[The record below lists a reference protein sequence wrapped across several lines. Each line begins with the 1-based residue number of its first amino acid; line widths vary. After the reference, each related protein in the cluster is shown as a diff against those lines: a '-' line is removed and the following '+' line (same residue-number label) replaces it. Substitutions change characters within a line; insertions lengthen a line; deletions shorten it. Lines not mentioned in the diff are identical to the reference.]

1 MENDFI
7 RKAIIKAVPKK
18 DADFAPVI
26 YCWVLSALQ
35 EDKLGEDGIFDLVKI
50 ARSIKEKLKRA
61 TKNKYSIYS
70 VLDYAE
76 FYNKIGSGNSI
87 VFLRNYTN
95 YVGQIQ

>member
-1 MENDFI
+1 MQNEFI
-7 RKAIIKAVPKK
+7 RKAIRKAVAEK
-18 DADFAPVI
+18 DADFAPII
-26 YCWVLSALQ
+26 YCWILSALQ

-50 ARSIKEKLKRA
+50 ARNIKDDLKKV
-61 TKNKYSIYS
+61 TKNKCFSYS

-76 FYNKIGSGNSI
+76 FYNTISYGNSI